1 MKNLMNTMHS
11 RLNLAFARAH
21 LATQTAKEKLR
32 ENNGQFV
39 MDHAVVFVIII
50 VLGGVALLLLRN
62 YLQNDLSNTL
72 KSKID
77 AFFN

>member
-1 MKNLMNTMHS
+1 MKNLMNTLRNRM
-11 RLNLAFARAH
+11 NLAAAH
-21 LATQTAKEKLR
+21 AYLTAKTAKEKLG

-50 VLGGVALLLLRN
+50 VLGGLALLLLRN
-62 YLQNDLSNTL
+62 YLQDDLANTI